1 MTRKTKQVRLG
12 KVVKRRDENDENK
25 FTLSIKQFGK
35 LTGKQHRQLKAEI
48 ESTLTGFLEK
58 LYATADESQQ
68 VQATV

>member
-1 MTRKTKQVRLG
+1 MAKIKQVRLG

-35 LTGKQHRQLKAEI
+35 LTGKQYRQLKAEI
-48 ESTLTGFLEK
+48 EQTLTNFLQK
-58 LYATADESQQ
+58 LYAPANESEQ

>member
-1 MTRKTKQVRLG
+1 MTKKIKQVRLG

-48 ESTLTGFLEK
+48 EQTLTSFLQK
-58 LYATADESQQ
+58 MYAPADEGQQ